1 MMEKNLLMTTYAI
14 GDIHGCYDELQKLL
28 ELIAFDEYQDQLWF
42 TGDLVNRGP
51 QSLAVLR
58 FIKQLKN
65 AIVVLGNH
73 DIHLLELVAK
83 DPFKDHTLQAVLAA
97 PDCEELVDWL
107 RRQRLL
113 YYDPTLNY
121 LIVHAGM
128 YPLWSLTQVR
138 QYAAE
143 VESFLQCDDYL
154 ANLRQLY
161 GNKPDCWD
169 EALTGFERLRFI
181 TNVLT
186 RLRFCTVAGKLEFEH
201 AGKVGSQ
208 PSGYSPWFEMM
219 HPSFK
224 EVSIIFGHWAAL
236 SAAQENH
243 SAAALSAVKENHSVI
258 IKKEKIHR
266 PPFFGIDTGCV
277 WGGALTALRLEDHQ
291 TFCVRANTKKVI
303 S

>member
-1 MMEKNLLMTTYAI
+1 MSTYAI
-14 GDIHGCYDELQKLL
+14 GDIHGCYDELQRLL
-28 ELIAFDEYQDQLWF
+28 ELIAFDDAQDQLWF

-58 FIKQLKN
+58 FIKRLKN

-73 DIHLLELVAK
+73 DIHLLALAAK

-97 PDCEELVDWL
+97 PDCEELVEWL

-113 YYDPTLNY
+113 YYDATLNY
-121 LIVHAGM
+121 LIVHAGI
-128 YPLWSLTQVR
+128 YPFWSLTQVR

-143 VESFLQCDDYL
+143 VESFLQCDHDL
-154 ANLRQLY
+154 ANLRHLY
-161 GNKPDCWD
+161 GNEPDYWD

-186 RLRFCTVAGKLEFEH
+186 RLRFCTATGKLDFKH

-208 PSGYSPWFEMM
+208 PPEYLPWFEMI
-219 HPSFK
+219 HRTFK
-224 EVSIIFGHWAAL
+224 SISIVFGHWAAL
-236 SAAQENH
+236 SAGQENH
-243 SAAALSAVKENHSVI
+243 SSAALSVSPYNHLVEP
-258 IKKEKIHR
+258 KREKIHR
-266 PPFFGIDTGCV
+266 PQFLGIDTGCV
-277 WGGALTALRLEDHQ
+277 WGRALTALRLEDHQ
-291 TFCVRANTKKVI
+291 MFSVSANTKNVI